1 MVGEKE
7 KEREGGKRKRKRKKE
22 REKKLSR
29 KSTFL
34 HSVSL
39 YCAIM
44 GEKYRINFKISLFTG
59 NQSERT

>member
-7 KEREGGKRKRKRKKE
+7 KERGGKEKRKRKKE

-34 HSVSL
+34 HPVSL

-59 NQSERT
+59 NQSEQT